1 MQLLFHGW
9 SSSCV
14 HTCEDFS
21 FVRNV
26 GKINMFS
33 RYFCIDV
40 VVRNLLLHVLFGVK
54 LSWSIIQITYYFG
67 YGNGAIAFFHRIY
80 YGKGCAKLFAK
91 VGGYK

>member
-1 MQLLFHGW
+1 
-9 SSSCV
+9 
-14 HTCEDFS
+14 
-21 FVRNV
+21 
-26 GKINMFS
+26 MFS
-33 RYFCIDV
+33 HYFCIDV
-40 VVRNLLLHVLFGVK
+40 VVWNLLLHAIFGVK